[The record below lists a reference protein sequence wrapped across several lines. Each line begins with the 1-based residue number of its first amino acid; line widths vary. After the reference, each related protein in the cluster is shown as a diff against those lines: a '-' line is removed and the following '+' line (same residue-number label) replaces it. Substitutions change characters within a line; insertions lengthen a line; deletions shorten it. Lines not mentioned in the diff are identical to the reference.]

1 MLRRKLGRL
10 ADIYLAG
17 VSVWALAWQLG
28 RDSWGGLALLNAWAF
43 WLISTALPLGVLR
56 LRRRAAWLAGGWLL
70 AGLALLIGRYRF
82 VWRAL
87 GAPAKSTIGAKAERN
102 DNDIPGRTEPAAT
115 SRAALRLISMNL
127 LRKNHSGRQVVDAI
141 RSAAP
146 DLVVTQELEPYLHDF
161 LEQALPDYPY
171 RHWHPHRK
179 SGGGLGVFSR
189 YPLQPTG
196 LWEKPGT
203 RPFGLRVT
211 LDLPGGA
218 LDVYS
223 VHLISIG
230 AAALQKTGLTGN
242 FRSRERQVRILLDE
256 VATRGRAA
264 MLLGDC
270 NMTEGN
276 EAYRLFSAE
285 LSDAWRAVG
294 RGPGWTWPHT
304 LDVLANPGRRALPLL
319 RLDYC
324 FCTASVRPQHM
335 HVVYAPTGS
344 DHCPIVVDVLVSQP
358 ALGRQLA
365 SGRQPAKERTDGTAL
380 SGQAAA
386 GTAQNTATG

>member
-1 MLRRKLGRL
+1 MLRRKLERL

-28 RDSWGGLALLNAWAF
+28 RDGWGGLALLNAWAF

-56 LRRRAAWLAGGWLL
+56 LRRRAIWLAGGWLL
-70 AGLALLIGRYRF
+70 AGLALLMGRYRF

-87 GAPAKSTIGAKAERN
+87 SAPAKSTRGAEAERN
-102 DNDIPGRTEPAAT
+102 ANASLGRTEPAAE
-115 SRAALRLISMNL
+115 SSVALRVMSMNL
-127 LRKNHSGRQVVDAI
+127 LRKNRRGRQVVDAI

-146 DLVVTQELEPYLHDF
+146 DLVVTQELEPYLYDF

-171 RHWHPHRK
+171 RHWRPHCK

-211 LDLPGGA
+211 VDLPGGT

-230 AAALQKTGLTGN
+230 AAALQKAGLTGN
-242 FRSRERQVRILLDE
+242 FRSRECQVRILLDE

-276 EAYRLFSAE
+276 ESYRLFSAE

-294 RGPGWTWPHT
+294 RGPGWTWPHN
-304 LDVLANPGRRALPLL
+304 LDVLGNPGKRAQPLL

-324 FCTASVRPQHM
+324 FCTVSVRPQQM
-335 HVVYAPTGS
+335 HVVYTPTGS
-344 DHCPIVVDVLVSQP
+344 DHCPIVVDTLVSQS
-358 ALGRQLA
+358 AL
-365 SGRQPAKERTDGTAL
+365 GRQPAKKGTDGASF
-380 SGQAAA
+380 SGQAAT
-386 GTAQNTATG
+386 GTAQNTAAG